1 MPTRDVFKAR
11 RWRFRLCGAHDAV
24 PGQYKAPYPITEAEL
39 RARLRAVFQVSRLPD
54 LECWPEGDVKCVNAD

>member
-1 MPTRDVFKAR
+1 MPTKDVFKAR

-39 RARLRAVFQVSRLPD
+39 KMRLRAVFRVATLPAI
-54 LECWPEGDVKCVNAD
+54 ECWPEGEVEYVNAD